1 MTMALPAYKAK
12 KFTNSQAA
20 TALVIGFSGQLKSW
34 WGNFLDY
41 DTRTQILNH
50 TYKKLNDSGV
60 EVDKQDGAEV
70 LIHTITL
77 HFLGN
82 PKEEQAS
89 AKTILINLRCPTLTD
104 YRWYKDV
111 FLTNVLKR
119 EDGTQAFWKERFIA
133 G

>member
-1 MTMALPAYKAK
+1 MALFAYKARK
-12 KFTNSQAA
+12 LTNSQAA
-20 TALVIGFSGQLKSW
+20 TTLVVGFAGQLKSW
-34 WGNFLDY
+34 WDNFLDN
-41 DTRTQILNH
+41 DARTKILNH
-50 TYKKLNDSGV
+50 TYKRQNERGM
-60 EVDKQDGAEV
+60 EVGEQDGAEV

-82 PKEEQAS
+82 PKEEQAI

-119 EDGTQAFWKERFIA
+119 EDGI
-133 G
+133 